1 MGGFAQEVSSRIWS
15 EVGLIGFEIVWF
27 WEDELGNGWMC
38 VILENKASLHL
49 TFGSLLKHGGQCK
62 VHKGSLTVPCRFVC
76 IFRRTEDIRR
86 KKGYL

>member
-1 MGGFAQEVSSRIWS
+1 MGWCCEYLVGMGGFAQEVSSRIWS

-49 TFGSLLKHGGQCK
+49 TFG
-62 VHKGSLTVPCRFVC
+62 VC
-76 IFRRTEDIRR
+76 
-86 KKGYL
+86 